1 MSFPSVCFLEE
12 VNNLRTE
19 CVLLSSTGWPF
30 SSNIN
35 PGDNETDSQETDV
48 YNNISSL
55 TTQTTSPHSLM
66 LNKWLSS
73 EVKDQ
78 PKGLANKC

>member
-19 CVLLSSTGWPF
+19 CVRCPQLADPF
-30 SSNIN
+30 SSDIN

-66 LNKWLSS
+66 LNK
-73 EVKDQ
+73 
-78 PKGLANKC
+78 

>member
-1 MSFPSVCFLEE
+1 MNKLPPAPFRLSVFLKKSIISGLN
-12 VNNLRTE
+12 VFCCPQLAD
-19 CVLLSSTGWPF
+19 PF
-30 SSNIN
+30 SSDIN

-66 LNKWLSS
+66 LNK
-73 EVKDQ
+73 
-78 PKGLANKC
+78 